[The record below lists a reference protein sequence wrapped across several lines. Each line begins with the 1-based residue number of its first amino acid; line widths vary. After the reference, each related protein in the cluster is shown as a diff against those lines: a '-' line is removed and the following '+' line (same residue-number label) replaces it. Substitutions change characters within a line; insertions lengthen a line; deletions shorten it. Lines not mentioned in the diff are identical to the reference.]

1 MFEITVDD
9 SDDAYVVAHTL
20 YARHERAVAAYKGVD
35 AHSGTRCGVHLV
47 DHVGVGYVVYLYLDP
62 SRTTLLCVL
71 YLVVEESQYAR
82 FHRVWRYEQ
91 FAEAHR

>member
-9 SDDAYVVAHTL
+9 SDDAYVVAHAL

-47 DHVGVGYVVYLYLDP
+47 YYVGVGYVVYLYLDP
-62 SRTTLLCVL
+62 RRTALLCVL
-71 YLVVEESQYAR
+71 YLVVEESQYACL
-82 FHRVWRYEQ
+82 H
-91 FAEAHR
+91 